1 MLQPGAELQVDKPY
15 PRIKINEGIVSPE
28 CPYNVEVNSD
38 GVINLLQS
46 SGVSEEKLRKI
57 KVEVTRKPD
66 TRDLG
71 VQTVSVLHKLW
82 GGELGGSYN
91 HLNNSLKIYTDTFWP
106 QKDFDKAN
114 AILDKREQNQGEV
127 LSRRAKKN
135 LFPNMKSGKRL
146 SWYLSV
152 VPPER
157 GRETV
162 RRLLSQKANIEV
174 NKALNHEIEH
184 ATEQLDVKDLLK
196 SLGVYATTVMGL
208 DGFYKA
214 ESLLTGKGESGLEL
228 PLAILLAIPIGNI
241 ITYWFFSS
249 AEKHARAAEEDVNPE
264 RLITITSK

>member
-1 MLQPGAELQVDKPY
+1 MLEPGAEQRVDKSY
-15 PRIKINEGIVSPE
+15 PRIKINEAIRSPE
-28 CPYNVEVNSD
+28 CPYNVDVNLD
-38 GVINLLQS
+38 GVIELLQS
-46 SGVSEEKLRKI
+46 SGVSEDKMRKI
-57 KVEVTRKPD
+57 KVEITRKPD

-71 VQTVSVLHKLW
+71 VQTVSILHKLS

-91 HLNNSLKIYTDTFWP
+91 RLNNSLKIYTDTFWP

-127 LSRRAKKN
+127 LSRLGKN
-135 LFPNMKSGKRL
+135 NYFPNMKSGKRL

-152 VPPER
+152 VPLER

-184 ATEQLDVKDLLK
+184 ATEQPGVKDLLK

-208 DGFYKA
+208 DGLWKA
-214 ESLLTGKGESGLEL
+214 ESLLMGKGESGLEL
-228 PLAILLAIPIGNI
+228 PFATLLAIPISNI

-249 AEKHARAAEEDVNPE
+249 AEKHARVATKDVNPE